1 MNRSFI
7 PFKNSIYVQK
17 AAHQMTSTLP
27 TPGYPRVPGSVGSGV
42 GVQVSIRSERDGQDL
57 GRGKVG
63 EICVRGKNVT
73 QGSWNN
79 EKANKES
86 FWEGGWF
93 RFVISFCLP
102 LL

>member
-1 MNRSFI
+1 
-7 PFKNSIYVQK
+7 
-17 AAHQMTSTLP
+17 MTSTLP

-73 QGSWNN
+73 QGYWNN